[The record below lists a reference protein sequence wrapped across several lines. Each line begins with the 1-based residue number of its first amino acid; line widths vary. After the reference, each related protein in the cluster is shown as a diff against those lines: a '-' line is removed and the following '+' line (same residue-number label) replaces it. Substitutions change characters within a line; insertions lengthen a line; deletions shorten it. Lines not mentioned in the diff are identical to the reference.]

1 MNDWLSIGQFAN
13 RVGVSAKALRLYEDM
28 GILKSH
34 TRGENGY
41 RYYHQSQLSLALR
54 LKEFKDL
61 GFSLEEIKELLHF
74 DEKIDTEKI
83 KIAMSRRLQLV
94 IQQSEILRE
103 QRSQIE
109 SILSSLDEKSKPL
122 KAEDRRVIMSLY
134 GKVSIVITGVDGLE
148 KTALYTQKHFKSAG
162 QEIGIFKW
170 QEGMEL
176 PKQKPYILIVPE
188 KDLASQ
194 DIEKICADVIVI
206 KNISSVSESVTNSY
220 LNLYTN
226 VAPHMNTVINA
237 DDRAS
242 VDLVKNQQIRKTRYL
257 YFSKNK
263 ALAEQIK
270 NIGGVISDG
279 EELEIYGF
287 NLQKKVRLK
296 LERIFPFE
304 DEIGLLSSLA
314 AVMTVGFNEEQ
325 LVNC

>member
-1 MNDWLSIGQFAN
+1 MNDWLSIGQFAT

-83 KIAMSRRLQLV
+83 KIAMSGRLQLV

-206 KNISSVSESVTNSY
+206 KNISSVSEGVTNSY

-287 NLQKKVRLK
+287 NLQKKVHLK

-325 LVNC
+325 LVTC